1 MALKHIAV
9 TISRA
14 EITDSLHLKKYLP
27 ISTRGGHRSG
37 LPESTP
43 AGFWVF
49 PSDPDPESKICEKP
63 DPDLESLLNFTSSR
77 SLRGHFLSENMGEF
91 RLDR

>member
-9 TISRA
+9 TSSRA
-14 EITDSLHLKKYLP
+14 EITGALHIKKYLP
-27 ISTRGGHRSG
+27 ICTGGGHGSG

-43 AGFWVF
+43 ARFWVF
-49 PSDPDPESKICEKP
+49 LSEPDPESKIFEKP